1 MLEVNSVN
9 ILVINSGSSSIKYRL
24 IHMGTQATICSGLI
38 ERIGEPAEGRAIHK
52 IFPSSSQ
59 TREITRTQRFPDH
72 KAGFKL
78 MVELLADT
86 KPAGQPNQ
94 TAIHAIGHR
103 VVQGGDRFTEA
114 CLVTPEVIAGI
125 RELSPLAPLHN
136 PGHCQGMDTA
146 LEVFPGVP
154 SVAVFDTEFH
164 QTMPRH
170 VYLYPLPYEYY
181 SELAVRRYGF
191 HGTSH
196 RYVAKGAA
204 KAMRRE
210 LNDLNLITC
219 HLGNGASI
227 TAIKNGRCLDTS
239 MGLTPL
245 AGIMMGSRCGDIDPS
260 VVTFVAKQ
268 RNIPPEELDAIM
280 NKRSGLLGICGR
292 NDMRDVHEA
301 RASGD
306 EMAQL
311 AFDMFIYRIRK
322 YLGAYYAVLGRGDA
336 LVFTAGIGENDHL
349 TRAAAIEGL
358 EHLGFKLDPAANAM
372 PNPGTSLISTADS
385 PTAIYVVPTDEEL
398 EIAQLTQGLVAG

>member
-1 MLEVNSVN
+1 MDT
-9 ILVINSGSSSIKYRL
+9 K
-24 IHMGTQATICSGLI
+24 ATICSGLI
-38 ERIGEPAEGRAIHK
+38 ERIGEPTEGRAAHK
-52 IFPSSSQ
+52 IMPGSNQ
-59 TREITRTQRFPDH
+59 AREIIRTQIFPDH

-78 MVELLADT
+78 MVELLEET
-86 KPAGQPNQ
+86 KPAGQGGQMVIN
-94 TAIHAIGHR
+94 AIGHR
-103 VVQGGDRFTEA
+103 VVQGGDRFKEA
-114 CLVTPEVIAGI
+114 CLVTPKTIEEI
-125 RELSPLAPLHN
+125 RDLSALAPLHN
-136 PGHCQGMDTA
+136 PGHAQGMETA

-181 SELAVRRYGF
+181 TDLALRRYGF

-204 KAMRRE
+204 KAMHRE
-210 LNDLNLITC
+210 LKDLNLITC

-227 TAIKNGRCLDTS
+227 TAVKNGRCFDTS

-260 VVTFVAKQ
+260 AVTYVAKQ
-268 RNIPPEELDAIM
+268 RNIPPEKLDAIM
-280 NKRSGLLGICGR
+280 NKQSGLLGICGR

-301 RASGD
+301 RDKGD
-306 EMAQL
+306 EMALL
-311 AFDMFIYRIRK
+311 AFDMFIYRIQK
-322 YLGAYYAVLGRGDA
+322 YLGSYYAVLGRVDA

-349 TRAAAIEGL
+349 TRAAACKGL
-358 EHLGFKLDPAANAM
+358 EHLGFKLDEAANAA
-372 PNPGTSLISTADS
+372 PGQGTRLISAPDS

-398 EIAQLTQGLVAG
+398 EIAQLTQALVTK

>member
-1 MLEVNSVN
+1 MN

-24 IHMGTQATICSGLI
+24 IHMDTRGTICSGLI
-38 ERIGEPAEGRAIHK
+38 ERIGEPTDGRAVHK
-52 IFPSSSQ
+52 IMPGTDQ
-59 TREITRTQRFPDH
+59 AAEITRTQRFPDH

-78 MVELLADT
+78 MVELLAET
-86 KPAGQPNQ
+86 RPAGQSGGTEVN
-94 TAIHAIGHR
+94 AIGHR
-103 VVQGGDRFTEA
+103 IVQGGDRFKEA
-114 CLVTPEVIAGI
+114 CLVTPKIVEEI
-125 RELSPLAPLHN
+125 RDLSALAPLHN
-136 PGHCQGMDTA
+136 PGHAQGMETA

-181 SELAVRRYGF
+181 TDLAVRRYGF

-204 KAMRRE
+204 KAMGRKLE
-210 LNDLNLITC
+210 DLNLITC

-227 TAIKNGRCLDTS
+227 SAIKNGQCFDTS

-245 AGIMMGSRCGDIDPS
+245 AGIMMGSRCGDVDPS
-260 VVTFVAKQ
+260 AVTFVAKQ
-268 RNIPPEELDAIM
+268 RNIPPEKLDAIM
-280 NKRSGLLGICGR
+280 NKQSGLLGICGR

-301 RASGD
+301 RAAGD

-311 AFDMFIYRIRK
+311 AFDMFIYRIQK
-322 YLGAYYAVLGRGDA
+322 YLGSYYAVLGRVDA
-336 LVFTAGIGENDHL
+336 LVFTAGIGENDDL
-349 TRAAAIEGL
+349 TRAAVCRGL
-358 EHLGFKLDPAANAM
+358 EHMGFKLDAAANAARSQS
-372 PNPGTSLISTADS
+372 TRLISTPDS

-398 EIAQLTQGLVAG
+398 EIAQLTQNLVFSG

>member
-1 MLEVNSVN
+1 MN

-24 IHMGTQATICSGLI
+24 IHMDTRATICSGLI
-38 ERIGEPAEGRAIHK
+38 ERIGEPTEGRAVHK
-52 IFPSSSQ
+52 IMPGTEQ
-59 TREITRTQRFPDH
+59 AGEVTRTQHFPDH

-78 MVELLADT
+78 MVELLAET
-86 KPAGQPNQ
+86 KPAGGQGQ
-94 TAIHAIGHR
+94 LVVRAIGHR
-103 VVQGGDRFTEA
+103 VVQGGDRFKEA
-114 CLVTPEVIAGI
+114 CLVTPKIVEEI
-125 RELSPLAPLHN
+125 RELSALAPLHN
-136 PGHCQGMDTA
+136 PGHAEGMETA

-181 SELAVRRYGF
+181 TDLAVRRYGF

-204 KAMRRE
+204 KALHRDLAE
-210 LNDLNLITC
+210 LNMITC

-227 TAIKNGRCLDTS
+227 AAIKNGECFDTS

-245 AGIMMGSRCGDIDPS
+245 AGIMMGSRCGDVDPS
-260 VVTFVAKQ
+260 AVTFVAKQ
-268 RNIPPEELDAIM
+268 RNIAPEKLDVIM
-280 NKRSGLLGICGR
+280 NKQSGLLGICGR
-292 NDMRDVHEA
+292 NDLRDVHEA
-301 RASGD
+301 RANGD

-311 AFDMFIYRIRK
+311 AFEMFIYRIQK
-322 YLGAYYAVLGRGDA
+322 YLGSYYAVLGRVDA

-349 TRAAAIEGL
+349 TRAAVCQGL
-358 EHLGFKLDPAANAM
+358 EHMGFKLDVAANAA
-372 PNPGTSLISTADS
+372 PGRGTRRVSTPDS

-398 EIAQLTQGLVAG
+398 EIAQLTQALVAG